1 MKQDVLELGLLLVG
15 LFDGFGDVGVVAG
28 LEGEF
33 FGGSHG
39 GDRERHTQRWCLER
53 EREWG

>member
-1 MKQDVLELGLLLVG
+1 MLELGLLLVG

-39 GDRERHTQRWCLER
+39 GDRERDTEMVSGER
-53 EREWG
+53 E